1 MKREKEREKSASAH
15 SFTQYRHKH
24 SNRERKLFLML
35 KYLCLFEFIMLALNA
50 EQCTIVDAIAIA
62 TAQYNGCC
70 RFCSISLF
78 FFFKMKREK
87 KKSALKWKLC
97 NYHFKIGWIWENYS
111 SLLNS
116 FILIALDSVD
126 LLAITVQCTKRTW
139 YNVYAYRGH
148 KWSFRHI
155 NLLLTDYTQPW
166 WNDVENVW
174 TLDNTDV
181 LDGST
186 LWRKDQ
192 IQFTHVFVRKNY
204 VLLRFQIA

>member
-1 MKREKEREKSASAH
+1 MKREKEREKSASAR

-78 FFFKMKREK
+78 FFSKWKERR

-97 NYHFKIGWIWENYS
+97 NYHFKIGWIWENCS

-126 LLAITVQCTKRTW
+126 LLTITVQCTIRTW

-148 KWSFRHI
+148 TSGHFGI
-155 NLLLTDYTQPW
+155 
-166 WNDVENVW
+166 
-174 TLDNTDV
+174 
-181 LDGST
+181 
-186 LWRKDQ
+186 
-192 IQFTHVFVRKNY
+192 
-204 VLLRFQIA
+204 